1 MNKDVFFRLTTSA
14 RPRKTFCVLMRN
26 RTSDFKFLPKKRADL
41 RPPKHK
47 CISAGTTISISN
59 HNSARTNSSIVYS
72 MQIIIHC
79 KKKKKKL
86 IIHITPFFFF
96 PISAFCRDRDRNC
109 EWWKSFGMCENHGRN
124 SSMAVYCGV
133 TCGFCKYK
141 CKLFQ
146 LDFFLL

>member
-14 RPRKTFCVLMRN
+14 GPRKTFCVLMRN

-79 KKKKKKL
+79 KKKKK
-86 IIHITPFFFF
+86 IDHTYHTFFFLSNF
-96 PISAFCRDRDRNC
+96 SFLSRPRQKLRVVEVIWNV
-109 EWWKSFGMCENHGRN
+109 WKSRKKFLHGR
-124 SSMAVYCGV
+124 
-133 TCGFCKYK
+133 
-141 CKLFQ
+141 
-146 LDFFLL
+146 LLWSDLRLL

>member
-1 MNKDVFFRLTTSA
+1 MNKDIFFRLTTSA
-14 RPRKTFCVLMRN
+14 GPRKTFCVLMRN

-79 KKKKKKL
+79 QKKK
-86 IIHITPFFFF
+86 IDYTYHTFFFQ
-96 PISAFCRDRDRNC
+96 
-109 EWWKSFGMCENHGRN
+109 
-124 SSMAVYCGV
+124 
-133 TCGFCKYK
+133 
-141 CKLFQ
+141 FQ
-146 LDFFLL
+146 LSVATETEIATGGSHLECVKITEEIPPWPFTVE

>member
-14 RPRKTFCVLMRN
+14 GPRKTFCVLMRN

-79 KKKKKKL
+79 KKKKKK
-86 IIHITPFFFF
+86 IDHTYHTFFFSNF
-96 PISAFCRDRDRNC
+96 SFLSRPRQKLRVVEVIWNV
-109 EWWKSFGMCENHGRN
+109 WKSRKKFLHGR
-124 SSMAVYCGV
+124 
-133 TCGFCKYK
+133 
-141 CKLFQ
+141 
-146 LDFFLL
+146 LLWSDLRLL

>member
-14 RPRKTFCVLMRN
+14 GPRKTFCVLMRN

-79 KKKKKKL
+79 QKKK
-86 IIHITPFFFF
+86 IDYTYHTFFFQ
-96 PISAFCRDRDRNC
+96 
-109 EWWKSFGMCENHGRN
+109 
-124 SSMAVYCGV
+124 
-133 TCGFCKYK
+133 
-141 CKLFQ
+141 FQ
-146 LDFFLL
+146 LSVATETEIATGGSHLECVKITEEIPPWPFTVE

>member
-14 RPRKTFCVLMRN
+14 GPRKTFCVLMRN

-59 HNSARTNSSIVYS
+59 HNSARTNSPIVYS

-79 KKKKKKL
+79 KKKKNWSY
-86 IIHITPFFFF
+86 ISHFFFF
-96 PISAFCRDRDRNC
+96 FQ
-109 EWWKSFGMCENHGRN
+109 
-124 SSMAVYCGV
+124 
-133 TCGFCKYK
+133 
-141 CKLFQ
+141 FQ
-146 LDFFLL
+146 LSVATETEIASGGSHLECVKITEEIPPWPFTVEWPAAFVSINANCFS

>member
-14 RPRKTFCVLMRN
+14 GPRKTFCVLMRN

-79 KKKKKKL
+79 KKKKKL
-86 IIHITPFFFF
+86 IKHITLFFFLSNF
-96 PISAFCRDRDRNC
+96 SFLSRPRQKLRVVEVIWNV
-109 EWWKSFGMCENHGRN
+109 WKSRKKFLHGR
-124 SSMAVYCGV
+124 
-133 TCGFCKYK
+133 
-141 CKLFQ
+141 
-146 LDFFLL
+146 LLWSDLRLL

>member
-14 RPRKTFCVLMRN
+14 GPRKTFCVLMRN

-79 KKKKKKL
+79 KKKKKND
-86 IIHITPFFFF
+86 HTYHTFFFF
-96 PISAFCRDRDRNC
+96 Q
-109 EWWKSFGMCENHGRN
+109 
-124 SSMAVYCGV
+124 
-133 TCGFCKYK
+133 
-141 CKLFQ
+141 FQ
-146 LDFFLL
+146 LSVATETEIASGGSHLECVKIPEEIPPWPFTVE

>member
-14 RPRKTFCVLMRN
+14 GPRKTFCVLMRN

-79 KKKKKKL
+79 KKKKNWSY
-86 IIHITPFFFF
+86 ISHFFFLSNF
-96 PISAFCRDRDRNC
+96 SFLSRPRQKLRVVEVIWNV
-109 EWWKSFGMCENHGRN
+109 WKSRKKFLHGR
-124 SSMAVYCGV
+124 
-133 TCGFCKYK
+133 
-141 CKLFQ
+141 
-146 LDFFLL
+146 LLWSDLRLL

>member
-14 RPRKTFCVLMRN
+14 GPRKTFCVLMRN

-79 KKKKKKL
+79 QKKK
-86 IIHITPFFFF
+86 IDYTYHTFFFF
-96 PISAFCRDRDRNC
+96 FQ
-109 EWWKSFGMCENHGRN
+109 
-124 SSMAVYCGV
+124 
-133 TCGFCKYK
+133 
-141 CKLFQ
+141 FQ
-146 LDFFLL
+146 LSVATETEIATGGSHLECVKITEEIPPWPFTVE